1 MKAVVWSDTIQIF
14 LMFGSMVAL
23 VIKGVLDVGISNV
36 WERNLNSSRLELFK

>member
-14 LMFGSMVAL
+14 LMFGSMAIL
-23 VIKGVLDVGISNV
+23 VIKGVMDVGINNV